1 MSASDSEQVTP
12 GANGIGAE
20 LGQIS
25 QRLQALTRDIG
36 LDGQHHDADPADI
49 QALLS
54 ATTRL
59 YAAQEAAGQAQ
70 PLPESM
76 ASATETVMLISAL
89 MQAQNLNTFDLAL
102 WQSKLRRS
110 S

>member
-1 MSASDSEQVTP
+1 MSASDAKQAPSEADNIAT
-12 GANGIGAE
+12 E
-20 LGQIS
+20 LHQIS
-25 QRLQALTRDIG
+25 QRLQELTQDIG
-36 LDGQHHDADPADI
+36 LDGQHHNADPADI

-59 YAAQEAAGQAQ
+59 YAAQEADGQAQ